1 MIVYQPANPR
11 SHSTIRPNCP
21 ECQTW
26 MRLFGIESEDPGHEL
41 YSYECPECQCIQTV
55 VRPLFH

>member
-1 MIVYQPANPR
+1 MIVCQLATALP
-11 SHSTIRPNCP
+11 TIRLNCP
-21 ECQTW
+21 ECQTG

-41 YSYECPECQCIQTV
+41 YSYECPKCQRIETA